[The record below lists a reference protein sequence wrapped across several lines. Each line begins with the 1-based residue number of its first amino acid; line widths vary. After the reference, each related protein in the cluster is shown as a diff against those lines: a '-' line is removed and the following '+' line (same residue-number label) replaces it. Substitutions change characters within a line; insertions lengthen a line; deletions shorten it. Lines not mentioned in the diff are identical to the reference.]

1 MGSCI
6 LGFARKLGNCSVT
19 DAKLWGVYDGLLQAW
34 QLGVT
39 WVVLELDNWEVV
51 QLVKAGPGAAV
62 HNALV
67 SEIQRSLQQEWTVKV
82 SHVYLEGNSVAGAL
96 AATAF
101 RLPLGLVLLQQPP
114 DEVA

>member
-6 LGFARKLGNCSVT
+6 LGFARKVGDCSVN

-34 QLGVT
+34 QLGAT

-51 QLVKAGPGAAV
+51 QLVKGGSGAAV

-67 SEIQRSLQQEWTVKV
+67 SEIQRLLRQEW
-82 SHVYLEGNSVAGAL
+82 SLSGRELSSRCFSRYC
-96 AATAF
+96 
-101 RLPLGLVLLQQPP
+101 LPPAIGISSTPTTP
-114 DEVA
+114 R